1 MSKLQPIFR
10 SSCQYLTKRQVV
22 NVANISSG
30 NNTGTGTGTNQHINA
45 FDLMSP
51 SLTGIM
57 GDVHSQLEKDMVLES
72 ELRELSRYYF
82 DGGGKLLRPC
92 IAMCVGHMAN
102 SQQGGADSDKVRKQR
117 DVAMVAEM
125 IHTASLVH
133 DDILDHAETRRGK
146 KSINTEWDIRRSTMA
161 GDFILGVSSR
171 ILAQVGEPEV
181 VVILSQVL
189 ADLVQG
195 EFMQL
200 QNKEDESE
208 RFEHY
213 LSKSFNKTA
222 SLMAYSCRANAVLA
236 GVSFQLVEKAFQ
248 YGRNVGVAFQLVDDL
263 LDFTVSAE
271 QLGKP
276 AAADLKLGLATA
288 PVLFAAEMFPELNV
302 MIRRRFS
309 EEGDVEAAF
318 QLVTDSG
325 GLQQTKNLAMK
336 RCEAAVASLE
346 DFVSSPYKL
355 ALVDLCDK
363 VINRIK

>member
-1 MSKLQPIFR
+1 MEDI
-10 SSCQYLTKRQVV
+10 
-22 NVANISSG
+22 
-30 NNTGTGTGTNQHINA
+30 
-45 FDLMSP
+45 
-51 SLTGIM
+51 
-57 GDVHSQLEKDMVLES
+57 HSQLERDLVLDTEIG
-72 ELRELSRYYF
+72 ELSRYYF

-102 SQQGGADSDKVRKQR
+102 SHHQGDLGDKIIKQR

-146 KSINTEWDIRRSTMA
+146 RSINTEWDTRRSTMA
-161 GDFILGVSSR
+161 GDFILGTSSR
-171 ILAQVGEPEV
+171 ILAQIGEPDV

-200 QNKEDESE
+200 QNKDDESE

-248 YGRNVGVAFQLVDDL
+248 YGRNIGIAFQLVDDL
-263 LDFTVSAE
+263 LDFVSSADL
-271 QLGKP
+271 LGKP
-276 AAADLKLGLATA
+276 AAADLHLGLATA
-288 PVLFAAEMFPELNV
+288 PVLFAVDEFPQLHA
-302 MIRRRFS
+302 MITRRFS
-309 EEGDVEAAF
+309 EPGDVEEAF
-318 QLVTDSG
+318 RLVLLSQGLEQTRQLAR
-325 GLQQTKNLAMK
+325 QH
-336 RCEAAVASLE
+336 CEDAISSL
-346 DFVSSPYKL
+346 SSIKPSPPRA
-355 ALVDLCDK
+355 ALVGLRDK
-363 VINRIK
+363 VLNRLN